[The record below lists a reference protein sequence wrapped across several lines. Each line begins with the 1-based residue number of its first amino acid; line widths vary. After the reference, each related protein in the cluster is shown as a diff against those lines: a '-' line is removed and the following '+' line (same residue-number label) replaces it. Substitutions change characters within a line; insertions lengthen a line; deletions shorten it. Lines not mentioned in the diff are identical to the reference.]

1 MSNKTQKTG
10 SNSVKV
16 IEQKSKKTKKKNYKK
31 RVQRPKRN
39 LVPPFIKQIFMFLV
53 KLFLLLTVSVLTAWL
68 GVEFTK
74 EFQYQR
80 QVQIELKAKQI
91 NEIHELELNF
101 NQNQLSVAFYV
112 EETNESGEA
121 ALKLVEL
128 PISHFTFHQ
137 REEFPYPYV
146 RVVCETNET
155 CALGEAKALELYFDP
170 TDFHAINIH

>member
-1 MSNKTQKTG
+1 MKNKTQKTE

-16 IEQKSKKTKKKNYKK
+16 IEKKSKKTKKQTYKRK
-31 RVQRPKRN
+31 AKAPKRP
-39 LVPPFIKQIFMFLV
+39 LVPPFIKQTFMFLV

-68 GVEFTK
+68 GVEFTR

-101 NQNQLSVAFYV
+101 KQDGLSVAFYI
-112 EETNESGEA
+112 EEASESGETS
-121 ALKLVEL
+121 LKLVEL
-128 PISHFTFHQ
+128 PINKLTFHQ

-155 CALGEAKALELYFDP
+155 CALGDAKVLELYFDP
-170 TDFHAINIH
+170 TDFHAMNIH